1 MQVFVVGSV
10 VVACSVKVTRL
21 PLAGESLSGS
31 AFLAEPGGKGFNLAL
46 AASRL
51 GVGVDGIFS
60 VGEDMFSSLI
70 LSTFAQVGFP
80 SEMLVHREGST
91 GAGVAFVDPTG
102 ENCLA
107 VCLGANHALTAADV
121 RGVAP
126 RLHRSDLVAATF
138 ESPDAP
144 IEAAFALA
152 RARGVTTLLNPS
164 PFRPIAPSI
173 LAKTSILVVNAV
185 EAAALGLGE
194 DSFSTGA
201 LQATPE
207 IERLLGDGLNLLI
220 VTLGQR
226 GAVAFRSHAPPLH
239 QPAFEVAAV
248 DTVGAGD
255 AFSAGLI
262 AGLLAGKP
270 LEDALQCAAACGALT
285 TLQFGAFE
293 SFPTAHALA
302 DFGQR
307 NTPGDWRGAMP
318 APVSG
323 SPTRR

>member
-46 AASRL
+46 ALSRL
-51 GVGVDGIFS
+51 GIGVDGIFS

-70 LSTFAQVGFP
+70 SSTFAQVGYT

-91 GAGVAFVDPTG
+91 GAGVAFVDPAG

-107 VCLGANHALTAADV
+107 VCLGANNALTAADV
-121 RGVAP
+121 RAFAP

-152 RARGVTTLLNPS
+152 RAREIKTLLNPS
-164 PFRPIAPSI
+164 PYRPIAPSI
-173 LAKTSILVVNAV
+173 LAQTSILVVNAV
-185 EAAALGLGE
+185 EANALGLGAASQS
-194 DSFSTGA
+194 DGA
-201 LQATPE
+201 LQATPA
-207 IERLLGDGLNLLI
+207 IERLLGGGLELLI
-220 VTLGQR
+220 VTLGSR
-226 GAVAFRSHAPPLH
+226 GAVAFRKQARPFH
-239 QPAFEVAAV
+239 QSAFEVAAV

-262 AGLLAGKP
+262 AGLLADKP
-270 LEDALQCAAACGALT
+270 LEDALQGAAACGALT
-285 TLQFGAFE
+285 TLHFGAFG
-293 SFPTAHALA
+293 SFPSARTLA
-302 DFGQR
+302 AFVER
-307 NTPGDWRGAMP
+307 N
-318 APVSG
+318 APK
-323 SPTRR
+323 T